1 MPNAETA
8 PLPIIDN
15 RYRVTRVLGE
25 GGMGIVYEAQ
35 HVGTKRPFAV
45 KLIHASIA
53 RRGQAMERFL
63 REGEAAGTIR
73 SPHVVDVNDV
83 GIDRA
88 TGSAFMAMELL
99 SGDEIGKLI
108 EERGRLSPQLAL
120 RIVAQA
126 LEGLAAA
133 HRAGV
138 VHRDIKPS
146 NLWLA
151 RKPDNPLASGA
162 HWVEGQRV
170 VKVLDFGIAKLRD
183 GDDGPEAKRN
193 LTRTGG
199 LVGSPSYMSPE
210 QSGGLPDIDHRT
222 DIWSLGAVMYEALT
236 GTTPYQGAANL
247 NQLMLQI
254 ALGPP
259 ELITRRDPN
268 VPPDVAAIV
277 TKALA
282 HDPAGRYQS
291 AEEMLSDVR
300 GAIVGPEPITEEM
313 LPVSIAAM
321 VAAGNMPVGVAPHEC
336 LGRWWRGGRLRGR
349 ARGAERAGGGGAK
362 GGYPGVARGRAP
374 RNCRRAA
381 GARGH
386 TGGPRADHRARPDS
400 TSRRARGGHHR
411 RDGAGGALHRESVS
425 QAWAGCAG
433 RGHHPDG
440 GGRWSRRAAECR
452 WKRRRGAWLI
462 RAAER
467 AGGRQC
473 GDDRVG
479 QRRCGGGRRRSFGCG
494 GARWWPGAAPC
505 QGACGFARGPRRQ
518 VQVQLRPKEESVR

>member
-1 MPNAETA
+1 VSNPETA
-8 PLPIIDN
+8 PHPLIDN

-99 SGDEIGKLI
+99 SGDELGRLI

-126 LEGLAAA
+126 LQGLAAA

-162 HWVEGQRV
+162 NWVEGQRV
-170 VKVLDFGIAKLRD
+170 LKVLDFGIAKLRA

-259 ELITRRDPN
+259 ELITRRDPS
-268 VPPDVAAIV
+268 VPADVAAIV

-282 HDPAGRYQS
+282 HNPADRYQS

-300 GAIVGPEPITEEM
+300 RAIVGPEPITEEM

-321 VAAGNMPVGVAPHEC
+321 VAPGPVPVGVAPSTPS
-336 LGRWWRGGRLRGR
+336 
-349 ARGAERAGGGGAK
+349 GGGGAAVGSASAPAVRSVPAVGVPK
-362 GGYPGVARGRAP
+362 GDTQVLPPGAHP
-374 RNCRRAA
+374 MIAA
-381 GARGH
+381 GPPLQTATQAGLGRTVEPGQ
-386 TGGPRADHRARPDS
+386 TRRLAVLAAVIIGATVLVALFVVSLFPRRRPEVQTAAS
-400 TSRRARGGHHR
+400 IPAEE
-411 RDGAGGALHRESVS
+411 AGGGIVPSSASGSAGAVPASSAPASEPGGSEPGAPGPGNADAG
-425 QAWAGCAG
+425 QADAGLPDAG
-433 RGHHPDG
+433 APDG
-440 GGRWSRRAAECR
+440 GRAQPPA
-452 WKRRRGAWLI
+452 KGPATPP
-462 RAAER
+462 AAP
-467 AGGRQC
+467 
-473 GDDRVG
+473 GDKSKS
-479 QRRCGGGRRRSFGCG
+479 SFGQK
-494 GARWWPGAAPC
+494 RS
-505 QGACGFARGPRRQ
+505 
-518 VQVQLRPKEESVR
+518 L